1 MKFGQSNK
9 LGTKII
15 LGLVL
20 VSMLLST
27 NDKTYFLN

>member
-1 MKFGQSNK
+1 MKFGQTNK

-20 VSMLLST
+20 ISMLLST
-27 NDKTYFLN
+27 FATIV

>member
-1 MKFGQSNK
+1 MKFGQTNK

-20 VSMLLST
+20 ISMLLST
-27 NDKTYFLN
+27 FATII

>member
-1 MKFGQSNK
+1 MKFGQENK

-27 NDKTYFLN
+27 FATIA